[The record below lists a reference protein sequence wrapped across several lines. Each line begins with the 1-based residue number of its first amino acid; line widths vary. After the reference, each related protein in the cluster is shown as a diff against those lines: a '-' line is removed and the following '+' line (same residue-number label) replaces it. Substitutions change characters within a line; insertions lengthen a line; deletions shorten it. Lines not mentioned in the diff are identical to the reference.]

1 MNADHLETFAWLRRE
16 VGYSNDFVVN
26 VLLADET
33 EPRIS
38 PVGGGVLLILR
49 QVVLNENTSFE
60 GMVFIRYGSTRIA
73 LFRFKGRS

>member
-1 MNADHLETFAWLRRE
+1 MNADHLETVAWLRRE

-49 QVVLNENTSFE
+49 
-60 GMVFIRYGSTRIA
+60 
-73 LFRFKGRS
+73 